1 MMDDIEKVLTII
13 EKIVLIAVAIKTL
26 FKK

>member
-1 MMDDIEKVLTII
+1 MIDDIEKVLTVI
-13 EKIVLIAVAIKTL
+13 EKVVLIAVALKTL